1 MKLLNKK
8 KHLIINTI
16 KLFCEEGQQY
26 ALSCLK
32 TLKISRAIVE
42 VTLEVLSVAKIL
54 SASIIKR
61 LVVEQSR
68 ILKREWRVRSWKFQG
83 NSKLQGFIL
92 QLRVAN
98 YKLSIQLQ
106 FSIKLPSQTLK
117 LQVGKVFDV
126 LNFQTVCYQKLWE
139 LLRTKLKQLTNT
151 IPGFELSV
159 SIITM
164 PQKSHFTMFAIQ
176 KFVQYTKKHRW
187 ILFTLLEWCF

>member
-16 KLFCEEGQQY
+16 KLFCEEDQQY

-42 VTLEVLSVAKIL
+42 VTLEVLSVTKIL

-61 LVVEQSR
+61 LVVELSR
-68 ILKREWRVRSWKFQG
+68 LLKREWRVRSWKFQG

-98 YKLSIQLQ
+98 YKLNIQLQ

-126 LNFQTVCYQKLWE
+126 LNF
-139 LLRTKLKQLTNT
+139 
-151 IPGFELSV
+151 
-159 SIITM
+159 
-164 PQKSHFTMFAIQ
+164 
-176 KFVQYTKKHRW
+176 
-187 ILFTLLEWCF
+187 